1 MSIDPT
7 LTPQANLLVIEH
19 KRLRAK
25 ERRRSW
31 LSRFGTAGAAIAIVA
46 AIVAIPTSKVDAVT
60 QDKDTA
66 VSQRDDVSR
75 AANTSADSTLA
86 LCLRGD
92 DAAKKLAEAGLCELA
107 RQLKAAAVA
116 AAPAPQQGAQGVSGQ
131 NGRNGENGRGIAST
145 AQVDGHFKITY
156 TDGVT
161 EDKGVIK
168 GETGAAGRGIT
179 GSTIAGGHLTLIYS
193 DGTTEDVGQVVGK
206 DGVNGADGKNGRGVA
221 NIAQANGDLMVT
233 YTDGTTQD
241 VGPLPKGSDGQP
253 PLSWVEHFADGSTMN
268 CARLHDFDPQ
278 APQYTC
284 DQSAAPPPPET
295 TTVTQTT
302 TQGLLGR
309 P

>member
-19 KRLRAK
+19 KRLRSK
-25 ERRRSW
+25 ERRSRW
-31 LSRFGTAGAAIAIVA
+31 YNRFGAAGAGIAIIA
-46 AIVAIPTSKVDAVT
+46 ALVAIPTSKADSLAQESDGKTVQLNNVGQVA
-60 QDKDTA
+60 Q
-66 VSQRDDVSR
+66 
-75 AANTSADSTLA
+75 TSADSTLA

-92 DAAKKLAEAGLCELA
+92 EAAKKLAESGLCELA
-107 RQLKAAAVA
+107 KQLKAAAVA
-116 AAPAPQQGAQGVSGQ
+116 AAPSPKQGAQGISGHD
-131 NGRNGENGRGIAST
+131 GRGIAST
-145 AQVDGHFKITY
+145 AQVNGHFQVTY

-168 GETGAAGRGIT
+168 GETGAPGRGIT
-179 GSTIAGGHLTLIYS
+179 GSTIANGHLTLIYS
-193 DGTTEDVGQVVGK
+193 DGTSEDVGQVVGK
-206 DGVNGADGKNGRGVA
+206 DGPEGKIGETGKPGRGVA
-221 NIAQANGDLMVT
+221 SITQANGNLVVN
-233 YTDGTTQD
+233 YTDGTSQD

-268 CARLHDFDPQ
+268 CTRLYEFDPQ

-284 DQSAAPPPPET
+284 DQTAGPPPET

>member
-19 KRLRAK
+19 KRRRRR
-25 ERRRSW
+25 EERRSW
-31 LSRFGTAGAAIAIVA
+31 WRYLAFAGIV
-46 AIVAIPTSKVDAVT
+46 IMVMGVVYAIPTGKADSLA
-60 QDKDTA
+60 QEKDTA
-66 VSQRDDVSR
+66 VSQRDNVGHV
-75 AANTSADSTLA
+75 ANVSADNTLA

-92 DAAKKLAEAGLCELA
+92 EAAKKLAEAGLCELA
-107 RQLKAAAVA
+107 KQLKAAAAA
-116 AAPAPQQGAQGVSGQ
+116 AAPTPQPGARGVAGKD
-131 NGRNGENGRGIAST
+131 GRGIAAT
-145 AQVDGHFKITY
+145 AIVDGHFQVTY
-156 TDGVT
+156 TDGLT
-161 EDKGVIK
+161 EDKGAIK
-168 GETGAAGRGIT
+168 GETGAPGRGIT
-179 GSTIAGGHLTLIYS
+179 GSTIANGHLTLIYS

-206 DGVNGADGKNGRGVA
+206 EGPEGKVGETGKPGRG
-221 NIAQANGDLMVT
+221 IASTAQVNGDLVVT

-268 CARLHDFDPQ
+268 CTRMHDFDPQ

-284 DQSAAPPPPET
+284 DQNNAAPPPT

>member
-19 KRLRAK
+19 KRRRAK

-31 LSRFGTAGAAIAIVA
+31 LSIFGTAGAAIAITG

-75 AANTSADSTLA
+75 AASTSADSTLA

-92 DAAKKLAEAGLCELA
+92 DAAKRLAEAGLCELA
-107 RQLKAAAVA
+107 RQLKAIAVA
-116 AAPAPQQGAQGVSGQ
+116 AAPSPQQGASGQ
-131 NGRNGENGRGIAST
+131 NGRGIAST
-145 AQVDGHFKITY
+145 AIVSGHFQVTY
-156 TDGVT
+156 SDGVT

-179 GSTIAGGHLTLIYS
+179 GSATANGHLTLIYS

-206 DGVNGADGKNGRGVA
+206 DGVNGADGRPGRGVA
-221 NIAQANGDLMVT
+221 STAQVNGSLVIT

-241 VGPLPKGSDGQP
+241 LGPLPKGSDGQP
-253 PLSWVEHFADGSTMN
+253 PVGWIEHYADGRTLD
-268 CARLHDFDPQ
+268 CGRVQDFNPQ
-278 APQYTC
+278 EPHYDCTET
-284 DQSAAPPPPET
+284 SPPAPPET
-295 TTVTQTT
+295 TTVTATPSA
-302 TQGLLGR
+302 GLLGR